1 MAEPDRYILNHCR
14 VIYDDQIMESSVLED
29 AHVASNAGSW
39 VISGYQMRDV
49 MTIVDGKPVSSGKV
63 EPTGRTE
70 RIDRLTEATFQDVG
84 DTIIVSGFSD
94 FLAAAGIPEEDRMVT
109 MKIVPRTA

>member
-39 VISGYQMRDV
+39 VISGYQMRE
-49 MTIVDGKPVSSGKV
+49 TADGKT

-109 MKIVPRTA
+109 VKIVPRAA